1 MNILVTNVP
10 AVYRIDL
17 YERLGK
23 SGWKIFF
30 YARNASELEYCSD
43 NRTLSF
49 PFEDVTLPFIF
60 LRMVLL
66 QPEVVVCINASP
78 ITLLCG
84 IYSWLFRKRFV
95 IWWAGTDLS
104 ERHAGLLKRIFR
116 RFVFRLADAF
126 IAYSEHAGSYLS
138 KMGVSNQKVTVLGN
152 MTFDPAGF
160 RSRVDHERAK
170 RTSHPPTLLSVANL
184 IERKNHIFLLRVF
197 AELRKKFPELR
208 LVIAGEGP
216 ERQRLEHMIREMDL
230 KGVELRGHVHRDE
243 MPALFAEADVFVH
256 PATMDQWPQSLNEAM
271 SAGVPVVVSPQSGV
285 SQTLLIS
292 GKDLLLPQ
300 LTINSFVNS
309 VSILLMDSEF
319 KARIILAAKLKVA
332 DLFCISVKQILNIGN
347 THNLTEPSQE
357 SM

>member
-60 LRMVLL
+60 LRLVLL

-116 RFVFRLADAF
+116 KFIFRLADAF
-126 IAYSEHAGSYLS
+126 IAYSEYAGSYLS

-230 KGVELRGHVHRDE
+230 MGVELRGHVHRDE
-243 MPALFAEADVFVH
+243 MPALFAEADIFVH
-256 PATMDQWPQSLNEAM
+256 PASMDQWPQSLNEAM
-271 SAGVPVVVSPQSGV
+271 AAGVPVVVSPQSGV
-285 SQTLLIS
+285 SQTLLAV
-292 GKDLLLPQ
+292 GEE
-300 LTINSFVNS
+300 
-309 VSILLMDSEF
+309 LLMPKLDINAFCTALLSLLQDPSKLSEIA
-319 KARIILAAKLKVA
+319 KAAENKIFT
-332 DLFCISVKQILNIGN
+332 LFASALPMVNRACGTS
-347 THNLTEPSQE
+347 P
-357 SM
+357 